1 MKKLLIAAG
10 VVLFLLFAMIFRP
23 VSVPTENNTVAVT
36 GIVEDLR
43 EGGRYDLVFRFKDDP
58 VRYYVNRGLQT
69 TFNLK
74 EARDLMLRKEVTI
87 KYVKHWTPLDYKGTV
102 KHIGE
107 VIFNDEILYTE
118 DPKKKEK
125 NHNIQ

>member
-1 MKKLLIAAG
+1 MIVVG
-10 VVLFLLFAMIFRP
+10 IVLFLLFALIFRP
-23 VSVPTENNTVAVT
+23 VSVPTENNTVAIT
-36 GIVEDLR
+36 GIVEELR

-69 TFNLK
+69 TFNLN
-74 EARDLMLRKEVTI
+74 EARDLMLGKEVTI
-87 KYVKHWTPLDYKGTV
+87 KYVKHWTPLDHKGKV

-125 NHNIQ
+125 NHNTQ